1 MKCISWFKMCTR
13 IIVTIPSFL
22 QDLVYLLYQQTKDLR
37 GDFSFKWIIKNT
49 SNWHINDTNCVL
61 FQTIGLDKIWFC
73 MNSFVKQLVLSEN
86 RWYNSKIAGCKF
98 SQLTIEFCLTTK
110 KSSCVKLRISRGST
124 GWCFASLSKSWAEYL
139 LKQAFT
145 AGKEVYLT
153 LP

>member
-1 MKCISWFKMCTR
+1 MKCISWFKMYTR

-73 MNSFVKQLVLSEN
+73 KICKKINYMFTSDPPKDWTQGEGTKSEDVSFFDKKYIIFNSHSLWKKSMVMWGETEQNILYMYLLVL
-86 RWYNSKIAGCKF
+86 
-98 SQLTIEFCLTTK
+98 
-110 KSSCVKLRISRGST
+110 
-124 GWCFASLSKSWAEYL
+124 
-139 LKQAFT
+139 
-145 AGKEVYLT
+145 
-153 LP
+153 